1 MKTLFLIVQE
11 CKMRTFRV
19 ILDAYWVLETFSL
32 LHIHRYLLIHCLGIF
47 MCLHWM
53 TATSRN
59 SPKYVVQ
66 LVAGHWLQY
75 ANLIVRQS
83 SNLEIRIPL
92 RVWAGSWCLWLIV
105 KPFKSLV
112 TMVILEHRLCLSK
125 PATPQDGVWIR
136 GLFLEGA
143 GWDKKSSSL
152 VEANPMQLVCPMPT
166 IHFKPV
172 EGKRRSTK
180 GESILT
186 RGLPLL
192 KVMVMAISHL

>member
-19 ILDAYWVLETFSL
+19 ILDAYWVLEAFRL

-53 TATSRN
+53 TATSQN

-66 LVAGHWLQY
+66 LVAGHWLQCV
-75 ANLIVRQS
+75 NLIVRQS
-83 SNLEIRIPL
+83 SILGIRISL

-112 TMVILEHRLCLSK
+112 TMGTLEQGTVLVKTCHS
-125 PATPQDGVWIR
+125 
-136 GLFLEGA
+136 A
-143 GWDKKSSSL
+143 GWCVDPRI
-152 VEANPMQLVCPMPT
+152 VPWGGWMGQEEQLSCGGQPHATGVS
-166 IHFKPV
+166 HAHH
-172 EGKRRSTK
+172 
-180 GESILT
+180 
-186 RGLPLL
+186 PL
-192 KVMVMAISHL
+192 